1 MSNRTNLDIKNAACL
16 NIVHI
21 LQHPTSPPTTKSTQS
36 TVVKAVKKSFLQLP
50 AGKYGKSTKQSTQL
64 RHQANEGNSHL
75 EVEPVQALGALYSLR
90 SKKKLAAEKQRET
103 HFGSNEEKVKWI
115 ENYVESETTGARKR
129 VEDTEEAVQQEQED
143 MKTAENTQ
151 LTNREP

>member
-1 MSNRTNLDIKNAACL
+1 M
-16 NIVHI
+16 
-21 LQHPTSPPTTKSTQS
+21 
-36 TVVKAVKKSFLQLP
+36 
-50 AGKYGKSTKQSTQL
+50 
-64 RHQANEGNSHL
+64 

-129 VEDTEEAVQQEQED
+129 VEDAEEAVQQEQED